1 MKSGIEMPFEINAVP
16 DQSGKVA
23 IVTGANTGL
32 GYETTRALA
41 AKNMTVVMAC
51 RNAEKAEAARQ
62 QLLTQQPDAQLDVL
76 VLDLSSLASVRQFA
90 DSFLA
95 RYDRLDQL
103 INNAGIMM
111 PPFSLTGDGLES
123 QMAAN
128 YFGHFL
134 LTGLL
139 LDRLE
144 GTDGARV
151 VSLSSIAHRNGR
163 INLDDLN
170 STKRYSRV
178 DAYAQSKL
186 ACLMFAFELQRRL
199 EAAGKKTISVAA
211 HPGVADTELSRHFP
225 AWLMKT
231 LGPLLMRV
239 MAHSAQAGAEPTLY
253 AALGEDIRG
262 GDYTG
267 PTGFREVKGRAGRA
281 GAKSF
286 ARDPEVASKL
296 WAESER
302 TVGLTFLDSV
312 NS

>member
-1 MKSGIEMPFEINAVP
+1 MSFDLNAVP
-16 DQSGKVA
+16 EQSGKVA

-32 GYETTRALA
+32 GYETTLALA
-41 AKNMTVVMAC
+41 KKGMTVVMAC

-62 QLLTQQPDAQLDVL
+62 HLLAEQPDAQLDVL
-76 VLDLSSLASVRQFA
+76 QLDLSRLASVRQFA
-90 DSFLA
+90 EAFLA
-95 RYDRLDQL
+95 RYDRLDRL
-103 INNAGIMM
+103 INNAGIMI
-111 PPFSLTGDGLES
+111 PPFSLTEDGLES

-144 GTDGARV
+144 ATYGARV

-163 INLDDLN
+163 INLEDLN
-170 STKRYSRV
+170 SRHRYSRME
-178 DAYAQSKL
+178 AYSQSKL

-199 EAAGKKTISVAA
+199 EAAGMQTISVAA
-211 HPGVADTELSRHFP
+211 HPGIANTELSRHLP

-231 LGPLLMRV
+231 LGPVLMKLLTQP
-239 MAHSAQAGAEPTLY
+239 AKAGAEPTLY

-267 PTGFREVKGRAGRA
+267 PTGFREMKGPAGRA
-281 GAKSF
+281 E
-286 ARDPEVASKL
+286 ARRLARNTDIATRL

-302 TVGLTFLDSV
+302 TVGLTFLDT
-312 NS
+312 

>member
-1 MKSGIEMPFEINAVP
+1 MPFELNAVP

-32 GYETTRALA
+32 GYETTLALT
-41 AKNMTVVMAC
+41 AKGMTVVMAC
-51 RNAEKAEAARQ
+51 RNAEKAEAARK
-62 QLLTQQPDAQLDVL
+62 QLLAEQPGARLDVL
-76 VLDLSSLASVRQFA
+76 SLDLSSLASVRQFA
-90 DSFLA
+90 DAFLA
-95 RYDRLDQL
+95 RYDRLDRL
-103 INNAGIMM
+103 INNAGIMI
-111 PPFSLTGDGLES
+111 PPFSLTEDGLES

-139 LDRLE
+139 LGRLE
-144 GTDGARV
+144 ATDGARV

-170 STKRYSRV
+170 SRQSYSRIE
-178 DAYAQSKL
+178 AYSQSKL

-199 EAAGKKTISVAA
+199 EAAGMQTISVAA
-211 HPGVADTELSRHFP
+211 HPGVANTELSRHLP

-231 LGPLLMRV
+231 LGPLLMQILSQP
-239 MAHSAQAGAEPTLY
+239 AKAGAEPTLY

-267 PTGFREVKGRAGRA
+267 PTGFREMKGRAGH
-281 GAKSF
+281 AKARSS
-286 ARDPEVASKL
+286 ARDTEVARQL

-302 TVGLTFLDSV
+302 TVGLTFPGSV
-312 NS
+312 KG